1 MDNLKF
7 FKIDISNHYINREA
21 AEKKANME
29 KYEHMMN
36 RILDAKK
43 KDEVIIIWTLTNNN
57 FLLIKIKIKEG
68 NIT

>member
-1 MDNLKF
+1 LDNLKF

-43 KDEVIIIWTLTNNN
+43 KDEVIII
-57 FLLIKIKIKEG
+57 
-68 NIT
+68 